1 MLGIRLKKYYLCS
14 MKEIDYKKIPD
25 WWAVCP
31 HQSCKM
37 AETCLRQQACR
48 QIPEKYKSWTCVL
61 PHLWKDEGCERYLKY
76 ETVTMAQG
84 LNRIYQNVREKY
96 ARSAIRVTLT
106 TNFGSKGSYYR
117 YKDGER
123 LINPTMQQKIIEV
136 VHRFAPDANVE
147 FDKTFKDFDFTT
159 L

>member
-1 MLGIRLKKYYLCS
+1 MEK
-14 MKEIDYKKIPD
+14 IDYNMIPD

-48 QIPEKYKSWTCVL
+48 QMPEKVKRWTCIL
-61 PHLWKDEGCERYLKY
+61 PHAWKDDACEHYLKY
-76 ETVTMAQG
+76 ESVTMAQG
-84 LNRIYQNVREKY
+84 LNSIYKNVREKY
-96 ARSAIRVTLT
+96 ARSAIRTTLT
-106 TNFGSKGSYYR
+106 ARIGSKGSYYR

-123 LINPTMQQKIIEV
+123 LINPKMQQEIVDV
-136 VHRFAPDANVE
+136 VHRFAPDVKVE
-147 FDKTFKDFDFTT
+147 FDKTFETFDFTT